1 MSPHISIKGELLF
14 EFFGFPVTNTIVTT
28 IFIVTLFVFIAR
40 YYYAQINKKNRS
52 LVFYG
57 INSFILVIRG
67 LLQSVLGKKT
77 DIFFP
82 LLGSFFFFILLMNWS
97 GLLPGVGSLMVK
109 IPHEEKVEDQ
119 LVLTEEQQV
128 DPIVEEDVMMLDGSV
143 EDHSEEAALGD
154 DHKEDS
160 TMAGTVQ
167 EHAEEDAAH
176 ADDKAHAYHKVP
188 ILRGGTA
195 DLNTTLALALI
206 SVFAT
211 QMYGLRFLGL
221 SDHVKKY
228 FNLRDPMTF
237 FLGPLEVIQEFARI
251 ISFGFR
257 LYGNIFAGEVLLTI
271 IPFLVPIFF
280 AWVVTP
286 IFFLEIFVGVVQALV
301 FVMLSAVF
309 INMATSKHH

>member
-14 EFFGFPVTNTIVTT
+14 ELFGFPVTNTIVTT
-28 IFIVTLFVFIAR
+28 IFVVTAFVFIAR
-40 YYYAQINKKNRS
+40 YYYSQIIKKDRS

-57 INSFILVIRG
+57 MHSFIMAIQG
-67 LLQSVLGKKT
+67 LLKSVLGKKIDT
-77 DIFFP
+77 FFP
-82 LLGSFFFFILLMNWS
+82 LLGSFFFFILLLNWS
-97 GLLPGVGSLMVK
+97 GLMPGVGSLMVK
-109 IPHEEKVEDQ
+109 IPHETTK
-119 LVLTEEQQV
+119 EESV
-128 DPIVEEDVMMLDGSV
+128 ASPDEHDEESTP
-143 EDHSEEAALGD
+143 AAKTD
-154 DHKEDS
+154 DH
-160 TMAGTVQ
+160 
-167 EHAEEDAAH
+167 
-176 ADDKAHAYHKVP
+176 ADEKSADYHKVP
-188 ILRGGTA
+188 IFRGGTA

-309 INMATSKHH
+309 INMAVAKHH